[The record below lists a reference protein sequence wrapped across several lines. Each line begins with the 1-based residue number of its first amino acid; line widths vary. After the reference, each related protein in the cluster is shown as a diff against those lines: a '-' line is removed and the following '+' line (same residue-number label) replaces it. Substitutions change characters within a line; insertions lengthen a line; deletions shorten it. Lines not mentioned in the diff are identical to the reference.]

1 MGCGW
6 QGAGASHTAVVVEF
20 LELFMGA
27 DDSSPLQSLLF
38 TKCRRLQSPALMPS
52 SKIPTQQYLP
62 NTEGDVRGGG
72 GKLLGPSSVN
82 VLIFSVLWSRRAV
95 KKNSLRRL
103 QLDRSI
109 QYFYKEKF
117 LNLYVLFS
125 SVVDPD
131 PNWIHSQEI
140 CGSVFRIRTRI
151 HPSINWIN

>member
-72 GKLLGPSSVN
+72 VVAWTVIGQCFHF
-82 VLIFSVLWSRRAV
+82 FSVVES
-95 KKNSLRRL
+95 
-103 QLDRSI
+103 
-109 QYFYKEKF
+109 
-117 LNLYVLFS
+117 
-125 SVVDPD
+125 
-131 PNWIHSQEI
+131 
-140 CGSVFRIRTRI
+140 
-151 HPSINWIN
+151 